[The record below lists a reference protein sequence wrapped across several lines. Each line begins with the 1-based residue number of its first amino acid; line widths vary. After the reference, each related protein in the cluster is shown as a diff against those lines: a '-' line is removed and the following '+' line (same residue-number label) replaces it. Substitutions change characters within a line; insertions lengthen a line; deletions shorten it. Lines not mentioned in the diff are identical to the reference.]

1 MRRRIIPSAEMNLS
15 IIAKLKLQ
23 VALHNDFQPNDL
35 IRENEKVR
43 STALIQPTRQSRFR
57 RSLLLFFNFW
67 FYYLLG
73 NRLVN

>member
-43 STALIQPTRQSRFR
+43 STALIQPTRQS
-57 RSLLLFFNFW
+57 
-67 FYYLLG
+67 
-73 NRLVN
+73 